1 MSLQIRNM
9 LPFAWAPRQRQLSE
23 VRLSARPL
31 GRAAA
36 NGGGPGGRTRLGGS
50 AQRLGGTV
58 VE

>member
-1 MSLQIRNM
+1 MSLQIRSM
-9 LPFAWAPRQRQLSE
+9 LPFAGAPRQQQLSE